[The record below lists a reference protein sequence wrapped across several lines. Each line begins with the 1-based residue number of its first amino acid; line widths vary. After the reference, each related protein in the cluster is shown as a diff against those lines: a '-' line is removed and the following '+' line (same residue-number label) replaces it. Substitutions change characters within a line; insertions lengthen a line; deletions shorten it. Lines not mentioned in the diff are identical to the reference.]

1 MAHTIDGNPT
11 IGYRVI
17 DEAAGPITGRK
28 KTPEDALAAAGIK
41 KQSPAKKPAAKS

>member
-17 DEAAGPITGRK
+17 DEANGPITGRK
-28 KTPEDALAAAGIK
+28 KTPADALASAGIK
-41 KQSPAKKPAAKS
+41 PPQAKKPAAKS